1 MTLES
6 PVQDSLAARLTQRLG
21 PRGVLLQAA
30 ERAPY
35 EASARHAG
43 GRARGV
49 LRPADA
55 QELAWTLKELVTA
68 GAHVVT
74 QGAATGLVGGATPT
88 TDGSQWVLSTQRLR
102 DVLSIDPVNR
112 SATVA
117 AGFRLSELN
126 RAAAEHGLSLPIDL
140 GADPTLGG
148 MVATNTGGARLI
160 RFGGARENL
169 LGVEAVLAHP
179 AGQRVGSS
187 RALRK
192 NNTGLDWAQLLCG
205 TFGAFGVVTRA
216 TVRLH
221 SIQQQSA
228 TALVAVDSVEAAIEM
243 VCDLEQAM
251 GEFVSAFEGLS
262 RGALQAVAR
271 HQGGVLPFAD
281 VPAYA
286 VLMEVSSAVPPGCGL
301 DLEAMLMAWLEQHL
315 AQGRI
320 VDAVID
326 KPAQLWRIRHA
337 ISEAVQS
344 LGRMVAFD
352 LSVARSAFAPF
363 RARALSLID
372 ELLPAASV
380 CDFGH
385 LGDGGVHLNMVVP
398 QDTPADAIGRLR
410 DAIYDAVV
418 REFGG
423 SFSAEHGV
431 GPYNQAYYHRC
442 SEPAMQAMAGVLQ
455 RQLDTARVLGN
466 VWLGEAGI

>member
-1 MTLES
+1 MDAAQEGALVER
-6 PVQDSLAARLTQRLG
+6 LAERLG
-21 PRGVLLQAA
+21 PRGLLRDAA
-30 ERAPY
+30 EIAPY
-35 EASARHAG
+35 EVSARHDG

-49 LRPADA
+49 LRPANA
-55 QELAWTLKELVTA
+55 QELAWALRELIAA
-68 GAHVVT
+68 GAPLVT
-74 QGAATGLVGGATPT
+74 QGAATGLVGAGTPT
-88 TDGSQWVLSTQRLR
+88 AQGTQWVLSTQRLR
-102 DVLSIDPVNR
+102 DVLEIDAVNR

-117 AGFRLSELN
+117 AGYRLSDLN
-126 RAAAEHGLSLPIDL
+126 RAAAEPGLCFPIDL

-160 RFGGARENL
+160 RFGGVRENL

-205 TFGAFGVVTRA
+205 TFGAFGVITRA
-216 TVRLH
+216 TVKLH
-221 SIQQQSA
+221 PVQQQSA
-228 TALVAVDSVEAAIEM
+228 TALVAVDSVEAAVEM
-243 VCDLEQAM
+243 ACELEQAM
-251 GEFVSAFEGLS
+251 GEFVSAFEGMS

-271 HQGGVLPFAD
+271 HQGGALPFAH

-286 VLMEVSSAVPPGCGL
+286 VLMEVSSAVPPGRGL
-301 DLEAMLMAWLEQHL
+301 DLEAMLMAWLEQHM

-320 VDAVID
+320 ADAVLD

-352 LSVARSAFAPF
+352 LAVTRSAFAAF
-363 RARALSLID
+363 RARALLLIGQ
-372 ELLPAASV
+372 LLPEANV

-398 QDTPADAIGRLR
+398 QDTPAEAIGRLR

-431 GPYNQAYYHRC
+431 GPYNQAYYHRF
-442 SEPAMQAMAGVLQ
+442 SEPAMQHLAGALQ
-455 RQLDTARVLGN
+455 WQLDPARVLGN
-466 VWLGEAGI
+466 VWLGAVGT